1 MIRLGVF
8 FDKVNKKEKKIFM
21 LYQQNHNK
29 LLHRGQILSDIQE
42 EILHQIILETRI
54 ILNNME
60 KNNLKIDIYG
70 SRDGHKNAMKF
81 MKYIRECYP
90 DSDLLGYRK
99 IVD

>member
-8 FDKVNKKEKKIFM
+8 FDKVDENETNIFS

-29 LLHRGQILSDIQE
+29 LLHTGQILSNLQA

-54 ILNNME
+54 ILNNVE
-60 KNNLKIDIYG
+60 KDKLKIDIYG
-70 SRDGHKNAMKF
+70 CKDGHDNAMKF

-90 DSDLLGYRK
+90 DSNLLGHRK
-99 IVD
+99 ITD